1 MKIIAILFL
10 SLIALVPGVGRAEDK
25 RIVMI
30 AGKASHGSGE
40 HEARAGCLLFQK
52 CLAGFPGITVEVY
65 SNVWPE
71 NPAVLN
77 GAAALVIYSDGGA
90 AHPALQDEH
99 LKTLSS
105 LMQRGTGLVLVHY
118 AVEPTIE
125 CGQKEFLNWI
135 GGCFELNRSVN
146 PVWTAEFKSFPNHP
160 ITRGVKPFA
169 LKDEW
174 YFNMRFRDDLK
185 GVTSLLAAV
194 PPPETMERDD
204 GPHEGNP
211 GVRAAVARGDAQTL
225 AWASERADGGR
236 GFGFTGGHF
245 HRNWGDENFRK
256 VMLNG
261 ILWTAKVEVPA
272 TGVESVLTAADVAA
286 NQDLK
291 GRKARLAAQ
300 NALTNLPTTTLTK

>member
-1 MKIIAILFL
+1 MKTFFILFL
-10 SLIALVPGVGRAEDK
+10 SLLSLLPVASRAEEK
-25 RIVMI
+25 RIVLI

-40 HEARAGCLLFQK
+40 HEGRAGCLLFQK
-52 CLAGFPGITVEVY
+52 CLAGFPGVTVEVC
-65 SNVWPE
+65 SNGWPE

-90 AHPALQDEH
+90 GHPALQDDH
-99 LKTLSS
+99 LPTLAA
-105 LMQRGTGLVLVHY
+105 LMKKGTGLVLIHY
-118 AVEPTIE
+118 AVEPTTN
-125 CGQKEFLNWI
+125 GQTEFLDWL
-135 GGCFELNRSVN
+135 GGAFEINRSVN
-146 PVWTAEFKSFPNHP
+146 PVWPAEIKLLPQHP
-160 ITRGVKPFA
+160 IARGVKPFT

-174 YFNMRFRDDLK
+174 YFNLKFRDGMK
-185 GVTSLLAAV
+185 GVTTILAAV
-194 PPPETMERDD
+194 PPADTMERAD

-211 GVRAAVARGDAQTL
+211 GVRAAVTRGDAQIL
-225 AWASERADGGR
+225 AWACERADGGR

-245 HRNWGDENFRK
+245 HRNWGDENFRR

-261 ILWTAKVEVPA
+261 ILWTAKVEVPP

-300 NALTNLPTTTLTK
+300 NALTNPPAATPTK